1 MKRILGLLHSAVFA
15 LLLVVITI
23 VGAIIVM
30 AVGMI
35 HPYSPINQWV
45 MKTWSRLVLLF
56 AGVNVEVQGL
66 EHVQPNQSYIIV
78 GNHQSHFDIPVVV
91 GYLPLKMTIIS
102 KKELFKIPFFGWGM
116 KAAGVLKV
124 DRSNRHQ
131 AIATLKEAERILR
144 KHHISLLA
152 FPEGTRSRDGKIHR
166 FKKGPFMV
174 ALQTGLPVLP
184 VTLVGTYEILPP
196 KTLNL
201 NPGRVKMV
209 IHPPVDSTQFDLN
222 SRDAFIETVKS
233 TIEKTFWEEYERISQ
248 SNRRQPSPIAR

>member
-15 LLLVVITI
+15 TLLVVITV
-23 VGAIIVM
+23 VGAIVVMIV
-30 AVGMI
+30 GTFR
-35 HPYSPINQWV
+35 PYSPINQWI
-45 MKTWSRLVLLF
+45 MKTWSRWVLFL
-56 AGVNVEVQGL
+56 AGVKVTIRGL
-66 EHVQPNQSYIIV
+66 EHIEPNQSYIIV
-78 GNHQSHFDIPVVV
+78 ANHQSHFDIPVVV

-131 AIATLKEAERILR
+131 AIATLKEAERIL
-144 KHHISLLA
+144 KENHISLLA

-184 VTLVGTYEILPP
+184 VTLVGTYDILRP

-201 NPGRVKMV
+201 NPGRVTMI
-209 IHPPVDSTQFDLN
+209 IHPPVDSTRYDLS
-222 SRDAFIETVKS
+222 SRDEFIETVKS
-233 TIEKTFWEEYERISQ
+233 IIEKTFWEEHDRVSQ
-248 SNRRQPSPIAR
+248 SNRRQPSAVAG

>member
-1 MKRILGLLHSAVFA
+1 VKRILGLLHSVIFA
-15 LLLVVITI
+15 TLLVMITVI
-23 VGAIIVM
+23 GAIVVM
-30 AVGMI
+30 LVGLF
-35 HPYSPINQWV
+35 HPYSSINQWV
-45 MKTWSRLVLLF
+45 MKTWSKLVLFF
-56 AGVNVEVQGL
+56 AGVKVDVQGL
-66 EHVQPNQSYIIV
+66 EHIAPGNSYIIV

-131 AIATLKEAERILR
+131 AIATLKEAERIL
-144 KHHISLLA
+144 KENQISLLA

-184 VTLVGTYEILPP
+184 VTIVGAYEILPP

-201 NPGRVKMV
+201 HPGRVKMIV
-209 IHPPVDSTQFDLN
+209 HPPVDSMQYNLDT
-222 SRDAFIETVKS
+222 RDQFIEHVKS
-233 TIEKTFWEEYERISQ
+233 IIEKTFWEEHEHVSQ
-248 SNRRQPSPIAR
+248 SHRRQPSPIAR

>member
-1 MKRILGLLHSAVFA
+1 MKKVIALIHSAIFA
-15 LLLVVITI
+15 IALVLITVI
-23 VGAIIVM
+23 GAIIVM
-30 AVGMI
+30 AVGLFR
-35 HPYSPINQWV
+35 PYSPINQWV
-45 MKTWSRLVLLF
+45 MKTWSRLVLWF
-56 AGVNVEVQGL
+56 AGVRVSVQGL
-66 EHVQPNQSYIIV
+66 EHVNPRESYIIV
-78 GNHQSHFDIPVVV
+78 ANHQSHFDIPVVV

-144 KHHISLLA
+144 ENHISLLA

-174 ALQTGLPVLP
+174 ALQTGLPILP
-184 VTLVGTYEILPP
+184 VTLVGTYNILPP

-201 NPGRVKMV
+201 NPGVVRMI

-222 SRDAFIETVKS
+222 SRDAFIEQIKTI
-233 TIEKTFWEEYERISQ
+233 IEKTFWEEHERFFQ
-248 SNRRQPSPIAR
+248 SDHRQSSVVAG